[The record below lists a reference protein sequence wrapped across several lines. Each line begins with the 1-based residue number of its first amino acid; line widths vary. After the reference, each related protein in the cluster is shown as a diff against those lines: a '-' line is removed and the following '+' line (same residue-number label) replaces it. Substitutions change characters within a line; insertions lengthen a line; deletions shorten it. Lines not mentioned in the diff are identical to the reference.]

1 MPYLNLFLVFSLL
14 LLSCHKQDRDLS
26 VNALAV
32 SSVSSILVDRQ
43 ICWWHQETSDTLL
56 LSAGILYGTSVGFY
70 HIDGTDTIN
79 VSEQV
84 LAAGNNA
91 LLFWETTDS
100 SAIIEFKG
108 GIASSR
114 GTQGFYESNQS
125 GGPYTLRLKL
135 LYQADPDVQT
145 GDLMLTAFVP
155 VVVQ

>member
-1 MPYLNLFLVFSLL
+1 

-26 VNALAV
+26 VNALSITTV
-32 SSVSSILVDRQ
+32 SNILADRQ
-43 ICWWHQETSDTLL
+43 TYWWHNDASDTLK
-56 LSAGILYGTSVGFY
+56 LSANISYGTSVVFY